1 MAHWVRFRAADGS
14 SGFGTLVDDGIL
26 EHQGDMF
33 GAAHSTDRT
42 IDSQFCV
49 LQSPCMPSKIVAL
62 WNNFYALAAKLGKA
76 APVHPLWL
84 MKPATSV
91 IGPEESI
98 RRPPG
103 YSGKIVFEGELG
115 IVIGKPCSCVSTYE
129 AERYVF
135 GYTCVN
141 DVTAAD
147 LLNENPDFAQWT
159 RAKSYDTFSC
169 IGPAIATDLDVPTA
183 NLVTRLAGNERQNY
197 SLSDMIFKP
206 AELVSRLSHDLTLL
220 PGDVIACGTSLGVG
234 SIKDGNKVEITISGV
249 GTLANTLGS
258 V

>member
-1 MAHWVRFRAADGS
+1 MAHWVRFRTVDGDI
-14 SGFGTLVDDGIL
+14 GFGTLVDAEIL

-33 GAAHSTDRT
+33 EVTRSTGRT
-42 IDSQFCV
+42 FNSNACV
-49 LQSPCMPSKIVAL
+49 LQSPCTPSKIVGL
-62 WNNFYALAAKLGKA
+62 WNNFYELAAKLGKA
-76 APVHPLWL
+76 APAHPLWFI
-84 MKPATSV
+84 KPDTSV

-98 RRPPG
+98 RRPPE
-103 YSGKIVFEGELG
+103 YTGKIVFEGELG
-115 IVIGKPCSCVSTYE
+115 IVVGKICTRVSILD
-129 AERYVF
+129 AERYIF

-147 LLNENPDFAQWT
+147 LLYENSDFAQWT
-159 RAKSYDTFSC
+159 RAKSFDTFSC
-169 IGPAIATDLDVPTA
+169 IGPAIATDLNVLTA
-183 NLVTRLAGNERQNY
+183 NLVTRLGGNERQNY

-249 GTLANTLGS
+249 GTLANTLIA